1 MPARPLFVYHS
12 AANTGAEYCD
22 ERVCVC
28 VCVCVCV
35 SVRLSVRD
43 HIFGT
48 SRPIFTIF
56 CAYYLWP
63 WLGPA
68 LAA

>member
-1 MPARPLFVYHS
+1 
-12 AANTGAEYCD
+12 
-22 ERVCVC
+22 VCVC

-35 SVRLSVRD
+35 RD

-48 SRPIFTIF
+48 IFPIDIHHF
-56 CAYYLWP
+56 CARYLWP

-68 LAA
+68 LAAW